1 MAELIDRKELRK
13 FPIRID
19 HYDKE
24 NGSLEFVLGIE
35 TVFEYIEYLPTIEAK
50 PVVHSYWLHMVSGFN
65 GMEDPFMC
73 DNCCY
78 TMEAENIMNN
88 HDALRYC
95 SSCGARMDYV
105 DTSGGKMKI
114 EDEDEE

>member
-1 MAELIDRKELRK
+1 MRKWQA
-13 FPIRID
+13 
-19 HYDKE
+19 
-24 NGSLEFVLGIE
+24 
-35 TVFEYIEYLPTIEAK
+35 FEYYVNILYCSKCETIFENCHDTDCWIDKARRTLKALPTIEAK
-50 PVVHSYWLHMVSGFN
+50 PVVHSYWHHMVSGIK

-78 TMEAENIMNN
+78 IMEAENIMNN

-105 DTSGGKMKI
+105 DTSGGKMEI
-114 EDEDEE
+114 GEEGEE